1 MGIVLTLVVGI
12 LIAILA
18 YWLLSLILPPP
29 IPLIVAVIIIIV
41 ALFSAFGQRV

>member
-18 YWLLSLILPPP
+18 YWLLSLIVPPP
-29 IPLIVAVIIIIV
+29 IPLIVAIIIIIV
-41 ALFSAFGQRV
+41 ALVSVLGHRV